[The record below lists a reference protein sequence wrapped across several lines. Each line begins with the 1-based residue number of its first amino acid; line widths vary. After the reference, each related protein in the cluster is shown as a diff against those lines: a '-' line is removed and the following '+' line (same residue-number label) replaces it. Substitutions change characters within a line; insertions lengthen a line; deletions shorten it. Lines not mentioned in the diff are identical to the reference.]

1 MKHLNNN
8 VIITLVNKNTREKQE
23 LKSIY
28 YCAKAIGEKP
38 GSIPYCIKKIM
49 VRLKVV
55 IIENVLVKNY
65 ILLKYFKNLFS

>member
-38 GSIPYCIKKIM
+38 GSIPYRIKKIM